1 MESRPCPAD
10 NLGLVVVLVEWNADF
25 FISQVSRQYGLEPE
39 LETAVFAEPGI
50 TREREEEEEGEGEGE
65 GEEGEGKEGKALALA
80 SVSQNFRS
88 DTVYGGRTED
98 ETTAR
103 S

>member
-10 NLGLVVVLVEWNADF
+10 NLGLVVVLVEWNADFF

-50 TREREEEEEGEGEGE
+50 TWEREEEEGEKGEGEGE
-65 GEEGEGKEGKALALA
+65 EGKALALA

-88 DTVYGGRTED
+88 DTAYGGRTED
-98 ETTAR
+98 ETTAC